1 MEIIEKNYRS
11 PIIQE
16 VLVEKERLIDTG
28 MLHFET
34 SMAGHNER
42 YHRGETSHTIH
53 VWWARRPHSAM
64 RSLVF
69 SSLCK
74 DKSEAASEIMAKLAM
89 TCDDKTVELA
99 RNIIKKEYTEPPNF

>member
-34 SMAGHNER
+34 
-42 YHRGETSHTIH
+42 
-53 VWWARRPHSAM
+53 
-64 RSLVF
+64 
-69 SSLCK
+69 
-74 DKSEAASEIMAKLAM
+74 
-89 TCDDKTVELA
+89 
-99 RNIIKKEYTEPPNF
+99 